1 MVIDSAEQRGR
12 NLGTAEYLGPLAE
25 AEVGGDDNAGAQL
38 ELARQV
44 EQRRAARGADRQ
56 VAKFI
61 EDDENR
67 GAPTHRQD

>member
-12 NLGTAEYLGPLAE
+12 NLGTAEYLGPFAE
-25 AEVGGDDNAGAQL
+25 AEVGGDDGAGAQL

-44 EQRRAARGADRQ
+44 EQRCAARGANRQ
-56 VAKFI
+56 VAEFI
-61 EDDENR
+61 EDHENR